1 MSTSELT
8 TEEADAFRQ
17 RCKAFLD
24 EHATGI
30 RIPGPDPRD
39 EFTVAANRA
48 FQKKLAD
55 AGLAGL
61 TYPKEYGGAGL
72 TREHDRIYREEVGH
86 HPDMTGQL
94 TISHGM
100 CLPMMHEYGTHEQKA
115 KFLPRNISGE
125 DLWCQMFSEPGA
137 GSDVASLQ
145 TRAVRDG
152 DEWIINGQKVWTT
165 LAHQSEYGILIAR
178 TDPDQPKHAGIS
190 MFIVDM
196 KAPGVEI
203 RPIHQIDG
211 GQHFNEVFF
220 TDLRIPADWMIG
232 EYNDGWRLATAML
245 MYERVAI
252 GTGSSSGVTHPNS
265 DRLIDEAKKRGVSN
279 DPVVRQG
286 LVQIYMEETA
296 KSLVSLQ
303 TRAALK
309 AGKTPGPGGS
319 LGKLHGAKI
328 ARLIRALNGSIFGM
342 SLIAPDNDPKADL
355 WQHMMLSSFASHIA
369 GGTDEIQKN
378 IIGDRVLGLPR
389 EPMVDKDQP
398 FRDLKVGT
406 QK

>member
-190 MFIVDM
+190 MFVVDM

-203 RPIHQIDG
+203 RAIHQIDG

-232 EYNDGWRLATAML
+232 EYNNGWRLATAML

-265 DRLIDEAKKRGVSN
+265 DRLIEEAKKRGVSN

-328 ARLIRALNGSIFGM
+328 ARMIRALNGSIFGM

>member
-196 KAPGVEI
+196 KAPGVGSGPSTRSTEASTSTRCSSPTCAS
-203 RPIHQIDG
+203 RP
-211 GQHFNEVFF
+211 
-220 TDLRIPADWMIG
+220 
-232 EYNDGWRLATAML
+232 
-245 MYERVAI
+245 
-252 GTGSSSGVTHPNS
+252 TG
-265 DRLIDEAKKRGVSN
+265 
-279 DPVVRQG
+279 
-286 LVQIYMEETA
+286 
-296 KSLVSLQ
+296 
-303 TRAALK
+303 
-309 AGKTPGPGGS
+309 
-319 LGKLHGAKI
+319 
-328 ARLIRALNGSIFGM
+328 
-342 SLIAPDNDPKADL
+342 
-355 WQHMMLSSFASHIA
+355 
-369 GGTDEIQKN
+369 
-378 IIGDRVLGLPR
+378 
-389 EPMVDKDQP
+389 
-398 FRDLKVGT
+398 
-406 QK
+406 